1 MTRKVKLVG
10 ELKKGC
16 DYLTVGKEYTLL
28 DESEWGE
35 TEGDFIT
42 FLGDYDQTVYENIE
56 WRYHVGEN
64 CEWVFV

>member
-10 ELKKGC
+10 ELASKC
-16 DYLTVGKEYTLL
+16 DHLTVGKEYTLL
-28 DESEWGE
+28 DVSGWGR

-42 FLGDYDQTVYENIE
+42 FLDDHGEEVYENIE
-56 WRYHVGEN
+56 WRFHVGEN